1 MNYSE
6 MQHQKNNKLSSMQ
19 PLQNAS
25 ATQKPRQN
33 SVDET
38 RQLNKLRMLYN
49 AVQSLN
55 NQQ

>member
-1 MNYSE
+1 
-6 MQHQKNNKLSSMQ
+6 MQHQENNKPSSMQ

-25 ATQKPRQN
+25 ASQKPRQD
-33 SVDET
+33 SVEET

-55 NQQ
+55 SQQ

>member
-1 MNYSE
+1 
-6 MQHQKNNKLSSMQ
+6 MQHQENNKPSSMQ